1 MTKKRKAGMWIC
13 AAVVICAAVGTA
25 GYRFSAV
32 TVHTETAGS
41 GEVREMVEGTGTIK
55 SGRTK
60 AYYAQ
65 VSAAVQEFTGVEG
78 ASVQEGEKLVTYDIS
93 DLANAAGQA
102 ALAVEA
108 NEGAY
113 KNAVQ
118 SDSRSSVIVKN
129 SETSLDVLE
138 QQIQD
143 EKNFIA
149 GLQETLAQAE
159 EKAAEISSVQSA
171 LSMAADDQTRAA
183 LNEKLAGLQS
193 GYDSL
198 DVPGTSAQ
206 MSSHQ
211 TQLSLYMASWTQ
223 YQSEHSAADANRLN
237 SGGKDQLQAA
247 SGAAKLQ
254 LQLAEEDLQKGT
266 DGVIAEF
273 NGILTD
279 IAVEEGAMVMKGTR
293 LFTLQDPSDCKVQLD
308 VSKYVVGKLA
318 AGQKATVYLAD
329 REYGGSVERI
339 SRTAEKDADK
349 PQICVDIHMDQP
361 DDKVYIGLEADVSIL
376 IDEDKDTLRIPAEAL
391 YTDDGSYCYVVS
403 EGRIKRR
410 NLVTGLTG
418 EEYVQI
424 LEGLEA
430 GEQVITDPVKASQEG
445 DRAYGQNAD

>member
-1 MTKKRKAGMWIC
+1 MTKKQKAAMWIG
-13 AAVVICAAVGTA
+13 AAVVVCAAVGAA

-32 TVHTETAGS
+32 TVHTETVSS
-41 GEVREMVEGTGTIK
+41 GQVREMVEGTGTIK

-65 VSAAVQEFTGVEG
+65 VSASVQEFTGEEG
-78 ASVQEGEKLVTYDIS
+78 ASVRQGEKLITYDTS
-93 DLANAAGQA
+93 DLANAAEQA
-102 ALAVEA
+102 ALAVKA
-108 NEGAY
+108 DEGAY

-118 SDSRSSVIVKN
+118 SDSRSSMIVKN

-138 QQIQD
+138 QQIRD

-149 GLQETLAQAE
+149 GLQEILAEAE
-159 EKAAEISSVQSA
+159 EKAAGISSVQSA
-171 LSMAADDQTRAA
+171 LSMAADDQARAA
-183 LNEKLAGLQS
+183 LNEKLAELQS
-193 GYDSL
+193 EYDGL

-247 SGAAKLQ
+247 SDAAHLQ
-254 LQLAEEDLQKGT
+254 LQLAGEDLQKGEE
-266 DGVIAEF
+266 GIIAEF
-273 NGILTD
+273 NGILAD

-293 LFTLQDPSDCKVQLD
+293 LFTLLDPSDCIVQLD

-318 AGQKATVYLAD
+318 AGQKAVVHLAD
-329 REYGGSVERI
+329 REYTGSVERI
-339 SRTAEKDADK
+339 SRIAGKDEDK
-349 PQICVDIHMDQP
+349 PQISVDIHIDQP

-376 IDEDKDTLRIPAEAL
+376 TGEDEDTLRIPAEAL
-391 YTDDGSYCYVVS
+391 YTDDGFYCYVIS
-403 EGRIKRR
+403 QGRIKRR

-418 EEYVQI
+418 EDYIQVT
-424 LEGLEA
+424 EGLET

-445 DRAYGQNAD
+445 DRAYGQSAD